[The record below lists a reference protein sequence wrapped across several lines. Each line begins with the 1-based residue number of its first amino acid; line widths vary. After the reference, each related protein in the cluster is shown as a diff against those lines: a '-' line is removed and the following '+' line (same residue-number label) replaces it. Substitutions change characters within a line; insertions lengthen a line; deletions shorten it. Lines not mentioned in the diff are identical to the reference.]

1 MAMDE
6 NPLQAVSNVI
16 ELKPGHKYLLVFNGG
31 ISQTQLDH
39 AMARLRASGIESVG
53 LALIEGAELDVI
65 EVPKEQ
71 AE

>member
-1 MAMDE
+1 MEE
-6 NPLQAVSNVI
+6 NPLQFVSNVI
-16 ELKPGHKYLLVFNGG
+16 ELKPGHKYLLVFKGD